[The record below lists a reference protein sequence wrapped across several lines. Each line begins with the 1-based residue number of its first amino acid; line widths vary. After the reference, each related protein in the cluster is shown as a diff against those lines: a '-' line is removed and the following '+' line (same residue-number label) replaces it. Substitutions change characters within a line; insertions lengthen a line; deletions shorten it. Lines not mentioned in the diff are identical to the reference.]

1 MFYEGNRLQTLCRYR
16 FDNWHKTYTFVASSK
31 SVLFVF
37 RHGYI
42 PVGTSENHA
51 HTTAEIHT
59 SYFHVDG
66 EVYLTFDDGPTP
78 GITEWI
84 LDQLAEYDA
93 KATFFCL
100 GKNAEQYPHL
110 FRMIV
115 EDGHAIGNHTYS
127 HQKGWS
133 MSVESYIED
142 VEFEYDIL
150 HTDLFRPPYARIT
163 PSQARRLSE
172 RYNLIMWDVLS
183 RDYSPWV
190 SPRQCLHN
198 VTRYVRGGSIVVFH
212 DSVKSFR
219 NLRYA
224 LPRTLQ
230 YLRDN
235 DLKCSIIEL

>member
-1 MFYEGNRLQTLCRYR
+1 
-16 FDNWHKTYTFVASSK
+16 
-31 SVLFVF
+31 
-37 RHGYI
+37 
-42 PVGTSENHA
+42 
-51 HTTAEIHT
+51 
-59 SYFHVDG
+59 
-66 EVYLTFDDGPTP
+66 
-78 GITEWI
+78 
-84 LDQLAEYDA
+84 
-93 KATFFCL
+93 
-100 GKNAEQYPHL
+100 
-110 FRMIV
+110 
-115 EDGHAIGNHTYS
+115 
-127 HQKGWS
+127 
-133 MSVESYIED
+133 MSLERYIED
-142 VEFEYDIL
+142 VDFANDIL

-172 RYNLIMWDVLS
+172 RYNLIMWDVLR

-230 YLRDN
+230 YHRDN